1 MVGFLLLMLACRD
14 ADPDPAAVHHT
25 TPTASDSD
33 SGSVIDT
40 EPGTSLATSTADTSE
55 TGLVVG
61 DTGSSGTTADTGV
74 GSTGDTGPPLS
85 DTLWVLGTDAGDD
98 RACVVSLDAAT
109 LAHHDVYCVPDGED
123 ALPAEVWRRSP
134 IRDVDGHRLLAL
146 VLRLELLGIA
156 YGFDSDTITGYEVVV
171 VDLDDEVAVPLW
183 RFQGEGTG
191 GVAVQG
197 VVVEGPA
204 EAVVHTVSVGSFQ
217 HDLARLGLAGLA
229 PVPVPSGSLLL
240 GPSLGD
246 DALLLASDG
255 LLGRVD
261 AADTWSPISA
271 VGASALHTALLADGR
286 AVFYEN
292 IDVAGY
298 ETGQIAVASLGAL
311 PVVDARTLAAWGDD
325 RDIERL
331 LPLPDG
337 TVLVVSD
344 NEVHHWDTTDG
355 TTPSFRFDLSTA
367 ASVAVAPSGDFVA
380 ERGGDLYFVGASAET
395 QTDCSS
401 GGLRY
406 DAAAYSPSGD
416 WVVGSLYEEGEPF
429 QALQRCDGAGQPTDL
444 TASTGLRGLVLGG

>member
-1 MVGFLLLMLACRD
+1 VVGSLLLMLACRG
-14 ADPDPAAVHHT
+14 ADPDPSAAHHT
-25 TPTASDSD
+25 TPKASDSD

-40 EPGTSLATSTADTSE
+40 EPGTSLATSTAGTSE
-55 TGLVVG
+55 TGLVAG
-61 DTGSSGTTADTGV
+61 GTGSSGATADTGM

-109 LAHHDVYCVPDGED
+109 LAHHAVYCVPDGED
-123 ALPAEVWRRSP
+123 YLPAEVWRWSP

-156 YGFDSDTITGYEVVV
+156 YGFDSDTITGYEVLV

-191 GVAVQG
+191 GVAVHG

-217 HDLARLGLAGLA
+217 HDLARLGLTGLA

-246 DALLLASDG
+246 DALLLTSDG

-261 AADTWSPISA
+261 ATDTWSPISA
-271 VGASALHTALLADGR
+271 VGASAFYTALLADGR

-292 IDVAGY
+292 VDVAGH
-298 ETGQIAVASLGAL
+298 ETGQLAVASLGGL
-311 PVVDARTLAAWGDD
+311 PTVDARTLAAWGDD
-325 RDIERL
+325 RSVQRL

-344 NEVHHWDTTDG
+344 DEVQHWDASDG
-355 TTPSFRFDLSTA
+355 ATPGFRFDLSTA
-367 ASVAVAPSGDFVA
+367 SSVSVAPSGDFVA
-380 ERGGDLYFVGASAET
+380 ERDGHLHYVGPTTEV
-395 QTDCSS
+395 QTDCAD

-406 DAAAYSPSGD
+406 DATAYTPSGR
-416 WVVGSLYEEGEPF
+416 WVIGSLYEDGEPF
-429 QALQRCDGAGQPTDL
+429 QALQRCDEAGQPTDL